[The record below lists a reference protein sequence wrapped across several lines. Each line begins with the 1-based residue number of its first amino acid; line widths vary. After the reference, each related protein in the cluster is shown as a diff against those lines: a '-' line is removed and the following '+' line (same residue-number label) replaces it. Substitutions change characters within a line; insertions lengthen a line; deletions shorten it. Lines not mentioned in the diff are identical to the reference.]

1 MAMAMA
7 TAMATATA
15 TAITNKP
22 MKRSE
27 DFLLRDVAG
36 TLVIVPV
43 GPAVKAFPGMITVN
57 ATGKYIWELLETEQ
71 TVQTL
76 TDALAARYE
85 VDSQTARRD
94 VEAFLEKLRP
104 TGALTEN

>member
-1 MAMAMA
+1 MR
-7 TAMATATA
+7 
-15 TAITNKP
+15 
-22 MKRSE
+22 RSA

-43 GPAVKAFPGMITVN
+43 NQAVLAFPGMLTLN
-57 ATGKYIWELLETEQ
+57 ATGAYIWELLETKQ

-76 TDALAARYE
+76 TAALVARYD
-85 VDSQTARRD
+85 VDSQTAKAD

-104 TGALTEN
+104 TGALIEN